1 MVLMP
6 KIIFVILLL
15 QPESFR
21 VLLSCANQGV
31 CYLILAGIT
40 KFKYERKNVKDS
52 GHTSKMTPSCKWPIR
67 RGFGKNNSV
76 LAGVPMSSFSCS
88 LARLNSSFPPPSPF
102 NSCNTGC
109 CHPCFSNINNDIYV
123 NSQSDMFSK
132 DSMDRV
138 HKGVTMPVHKNDTH
152 NDVEVFNNQPFDSS
166 CRR

>member
-6 KIIFVILLL
+6 EIIFVILLL

-21 VLLSCANQGV
+21 VLLSCANQGF
-31 CYLILAGIT
+31 CYLILGGIT

-52 GHTSKMTPSCKWPIR
+52 GRISKMTPSCKWPIR

-88 LARLNSSFPPPSPF
+88 LACWNSSSPPLPLLTPATQAAATLASQISITTF
-102 NSCNTGC
+102 
-109 CHPCFSNINNDIYV
+109 HV
-123 NSQSDMFSK
+123 NFQSDMFSK

-152 NDVEVFNNQPFDSS
+152 NDVEVINNQPLSSS